1 MTKHFAVL
9 VFFLLNLTA
18 PSFAQ
23 SPVADHARICHTHSP
38 KGKYRMLL
46 CAEGMLKFDDSGKTL
61 AFTGKPED
69 NRTLGYDDVGKI
81 IFEVTTHMRG
91 GGLSAVL
98 GPGGYAVEAQHISD
112 YWMYVAP
119 KANQSEPFLL
129 EINKEE
135 SQKVI
140 DQAKA
145 VFGDRVTLAEF
156 PEKGEELDKSRLKD
170 LNGKYK
176 IKYNRQ
182 DHPMPEIKPDK
193 ALVVI
198 LCPALPGAAGG
209 DVFKFHANDHV
220 IAVNLLGTY
229 SFAYLDP
236 GKYLLASELGNA
248 DGFEMNLEA
257 GKDYYFLENI
267 FAGWK
272 AKTHLTR
279 NSKELVTYRL
289 EAAYLSDWTAK

>member
-1 MTKHFAVL
+1 MTKHFALL
-9 VFFLLNLTA
+9 VFLLLNLTA

-23 SPVADHARICHTHSP
+23 APVVDHARICHTHSP

-46 CAEGMLKFDDSGKTL
+46 CVEGTLKFDDSAKTL

-69 NRTLGYDDVGKI
+69 NRTLAYDDVGKI
-81 IFEVTTHMRG
+81 VFEVTTHMHG
-91 GGLSAVL
+91 GGYSLL
-98 GPGGYAVEAQHISD
+98 GPAGMAVDAQHVSD

-119 KANQSEPFLL
+119 KGNQSEAFLL
-129 EINKEE
+129 EIKKEE

-145 VFGDRVTLAEF
+145 VFGDRVTLADF
-156 PEKGEELDKSRLKD
+156 PEKAEEIDKSRLKD

-176 IKYNRQ
+176 IKYNKQ
-182 DHPMPEIKPDK
+182 DHPVPEVKPDK

-198 LCPALPGAAGG
+198 LCPSLPGAAGG

-220 IAVNLLGTY
+220 IAVNVLGTY

-248 DGFEMNLEA
+248 NGFEMNLEA
-257 GKDYYFLENI
+257 GKDYYFLENL

-272 AKTHLTR
+272 AKTQLTR
-279 NSKELVTYRL
+279 NTKELVIYTL
-289 EAAYLSDWTAK
+289 EASYLSDWSSK